1 MISLQEHLNQSLYI
15 SINENVI
22 WNALKKF
29 WKWLTDETSETFKDT
44 NLSELDSKDFTFN
57 HFTFGEYLKKNS
69 SIKSIISLFT
79 KNINYDILEAT
90 YNDEVAMLY
99 FYVSKPIQNVK
110 ISNNLIFKNAIN
122 IIGVNSNIENLDDR
136 KIIELSLQNIIK
148 NMNLQ
153 NNQKVDGFLF
163 SNNDFLN
170 KTLIQTLNCNKLYKD
185 TKGNKYY
192 YMKYNS

>member
-15 SINENVI
+15 SINENII

-29 WKWLTDETSETFKDT
+29 WKWLTDESSETFKDT
-44 NLSELDSKDFTFN
+44 NLSELDSKDFSFN
-57 HFTFGEYLKKNS
+57 HFTFSEYLKKN
-69 SIKSIISLFT
+69 KSIRSIMSLFT

-90 YNDEVAMLY
+90 YDEEVAMIY
-99 FYVSKPIQNVK
+99 CYVSKPVQNIKVSK
-110 ISNNLIFKNAIN
+110 NLTFKNAIN
-122 IIGVNSNIENLDDR
+122 IIGVNSNVENLDDR

-148 NMNLQ
+148 NMNIQ

-185 TKGNKYY
+185 GKGNEYY